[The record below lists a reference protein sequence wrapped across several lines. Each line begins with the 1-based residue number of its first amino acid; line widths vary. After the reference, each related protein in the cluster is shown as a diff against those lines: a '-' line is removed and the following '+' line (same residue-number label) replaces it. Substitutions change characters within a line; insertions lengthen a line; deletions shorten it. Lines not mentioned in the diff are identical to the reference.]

1 MRHIGLTG
9 WKTAIA
15 LSVFAFGMM
24 TFGQS
29 STESRAL
36 AIQQETSNQPN
47 QTQEP
52 AKEPTKSP
60 PQEETKKQD
69 APRQSPP
76 AQARPDRSQRRPDNF
91 RLGERRRRGRGQGQ
105 PNSNQDTANQAAS
118 ESTSKTEPGKDQK
131 KVGEEA
137 AAEEPKST
145 ETKPKEIADPA
156 LPQDWMNEFEWRSIG
171 PANMSGRIT
180 DIAVNPKDHNTW
192 WVASAS
198 GGLLKTTNDGTTF
211 EHQFDHEHTV
221 SIGDVEVAPSNP
233 DILWV
238 GTGEA
243 NPRNSVSWGDGVY
256 KSTDGGASWT
266 HTGLEKTFQ
275 IGEIKIHPEN
285 PEIVYVGALGRL
297 WGSNEE
303 RGLYK
308 TTDGG
313 KTWEKVFYVD
323 DKTGVVDIDMKPDD
337 PDTIIIAT
345 YERKRDGFDGN
356 DPEKKWGPGG
366 GIYKSTDAG
375 TTWMRMSDGI
385 PSSHLGRVGI
395 DWYANDSNIL
405 YAVIE
410 SEHLGDEPENA
421 AYMGV
426 RGVDAEVGAKVTE
439 IVEDSPGEKAKLKEG
454 DIVIEMDG
462 EPVFSYDGMISSIR
476 RHLAGD
482 TVAIKVSRDRKPVE
496 LEVSF
501 TKRPEA
507 KEDSGGEGGQGR
519 RGRGGANGN
528 GKSRSPFRTWL
539 GGQVPNV
546 QDQQGPGGDENG
558 GVYRSDDA
566 GESWTR
572 INSLNP
578 RPMYFSEIRIDP
590 RDNSNLYVLGIPLY
604 KSSDGG
610 KTFTD
615 DGGRGGV
622 HVDHHAMWVD
632 PDDGRHIILGNDGGL
647 YVTRDRMENWEHINR
662 FDIGQ
667 FYHVG
672 VGPRDDYYVY
682 GGLQDNGS
690 WGGPSRVRRGQGPR
704 NSDWFRVGSGDGF
717 VCLVDPDDPNQI
729 YAESQNGGMIRN
741 NLKTG
746 DQSWMRPQPTRG
758 VRYRFNWKTPFILSN
773 HNSKMFYSAGNYVFR
788 SLFKGNRMER
798 ISPEITNTDKGSGTA
813 LTESP
818 RDANVLYAG
827 TDDGAVWRTKDGGKN
842 WDCLYGVIPPPEEP
856 AAEDDAETK
865 GGESDKPE
873 TATETDSKTEPKPA
887 AEKSAESG
895 EPTGDRKSVV

>member
-345 YERKRDGFDGN
+345 YER
-356 DPEKKWGPGG
+356 
-366 GIYKSTDAG
+366 
-375 TTWMRMSDGI
+375 
-385 PSSHLGRVGI
+385 
-395 DWYANDSNIL
+395 
-405 YAVIE
+405 
-410 SEHLGDEPENA
+410 
-421 AYMGV
+421 
-426 RGVDAEVGAKVTE
+426 
-439 IVEDSPGEKAKLKEG
+439 
-454 DIVIEMDG
+454 
-462 EPVFSYDGMISSIR
+462 
-476 RHLAGD
+476 
-482 TVAIKVSRDRKPVE
+482 
-496 LEVSF
+496 
-501 TKRPEA
+501 
-507 KEDSGGEGGQGR
+507 
-519 RGRGGANGN
+519 
-528 GKSRSPFRTWL
+528 
-539 GGQVPNV
+539 
-546 QDQQGPGGDENG
+546 
-558 GVYRSDDA
+558 
-566 GESWTR
+566 
-572 INSLNP
+572 
-578 RPMYFSEIRIDP
+578 
-590 RDNSNLYVLGIPLY
+590 
-604 KSSDGG
+604 
-610 KTFTD
+610 
-615 DGGRGGV
+615 
-622 HVDHHAMWVD
+622 
-632 PDDGRHIILGNDGGL
+632 
-647 YVTRDRMENWEHINR
+647 
-662 FDIGQ
+662 
-667 FYHVG
+667 
-672 VGPRDDYYVY
+672 
-682 GGLQDNGS
+682 
-690 WGGPSRVRRGQGPR
+690 
-704 NSDWFRVGSGDGF
+704 
-717 VCLVDPDDPNQI
+717 
-729 YAESQNGGMIRN
+729 N
-741 NLKTG
+741 NC
-746 DQSWMRPQPTRG
+746 
-758 VRYRFNWKTPFILSN
+758 F
-773 HNSKMFYSAGNYVFR
+773 
-788 SLFKGNRMER
+788 
-798 ISPEITNTDKGSGTA
+798 
-813 LTESP
+813 
-818 RDANVLYAG
+818 
-827 TDDGAVWRTKDGGKN
+827 
-842 WDCLYGVIPPPEEP
+842 
-856 AAEDDAETK
+856 
-865 GGESDKPE
+865 
-873 TATETDSKTEPKPA
+873 
-887 AEKSAESG
+887 
-895 EPTGDRKSVV
+895 